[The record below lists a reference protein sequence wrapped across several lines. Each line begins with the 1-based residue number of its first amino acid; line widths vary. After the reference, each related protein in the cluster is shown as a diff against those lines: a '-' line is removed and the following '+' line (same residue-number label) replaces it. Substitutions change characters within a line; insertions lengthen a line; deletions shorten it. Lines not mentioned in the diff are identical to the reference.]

1 MYKLQMLG
9 SKNMSAKEIQMVV
22 QGAHLLPGKVEFTA
36 LNFFRLDY
44 SMLCGV
50 SVWDEDHKVLC
61 LILFLSS
68 CKPLDDWGYHDL
80 SHHLH
85 PVLECVCHQT
95 NG

>member
-1 MYKLQMLG
+1 MTLLAIHSQSKRSSQYMYKLQMLG

-50 SVWDEDHKVLC
+50 SVW
-61 LILFLSS
+61 
-68 CKPLDDWGYHDL
+68 
-80 SHHLH
+80 
-85 PVLECVCHQT
+85 
-95 NG
+95 